1 MNNIQISQNMRNKA
15 THFTRSEGGTIV
27 PVTFEVYE
35 DELNSYTEVEKK
47 EVFSKVLKTKIK
59 SRVVKIVKIYV
70 HALFFE
76 DGKIYNVDI
85 NGFKLRELE
94 REIIL

>member
-1 MNNIQISQNMRNKA
+1 MRNKA

-27 PVTFEVYE
+27 PIAFEVHE
-35 DELNSYTEVEKK
+35 DELNTFTDVEKK
-47 EVFSKVLKTKIK
+47 EVFSKFFNTKIK
-59 SRVVKIVKIYV
+59 SRVVKIGKVYV